1 MCPVV
6 DWMRLRKK
14 KKISELGDMSPET
27 SQTEK
32 KKDKRMKNKTKEYP
46 RPARQI

>member
-1 MCPVV
+1 MKNAFDVSSG
-6 DWMRLRKK
+6 RLDEAEEK

-32 KKDKRMKNKTKEYP
+32 KKDKRMKNNTK
-46 RPARQI
+46 